1 MGINNRVPSFIT
13 LLITR
18 NNRIFY
24 LLRVPV
30 PEPPLTA
37 ASPGPIAASS
47 SSVMLRH
54 EAAMMRSQ
62 AQVSEL
68 VHYFIMHFNT
78 IHIFHFSRS

>member
-1 MGINNRVPSFIT
+1 MSSFIT
-13 LLITR
+13 LPITR
-18 NNRIFY
+18 NHDLFILRI
-24 LLRVPV
+24 PV
-30 PEPPLTA
+30 TDPPPLTA

-62 AQVSEL
+62 AQVTEL

-78 IHIFHFSRS
+78 IHIFHFSHS